1 MDNLLSYCGLVDT
14 RISTFN
20 KDLPVQG
27 LVAKLEEAHPSA
39 LCLGVVSGHGAVVV
53 QDLPV
58 RAPHELDGLGR
69 VDAAW

>member
-1 MDNLLSYCGLVDT
+1 MLAYSGSDSYWCHRTGRAPSGIGRSGT
-14 RISTFN
+14 RS
-20 KDLPVQG
+20 
-27 LVAKLEEAHPSA
+27 HPSA